1 MGRMSEPRS
10 RAAELAAKQVETIV
24 AAAEKAAAQ
33 TRRQAEKQ
41 ARELLEEARRT
52 GRREL
57 EEARRKALE
66 LGQDAQ
72 KEAQA
77 TAAEA
82 RDAAEAGLAEAP
94 SLAAS
99 LREAGER
106 LGAEADRL
114 VRDVQLTHRELLSEL
129 RLPGLAERRP
139 EDPDE
144 TATEGRILGEPPRQ
158 RPAPSEVFDL
168 PDWVAGDS

>member
-1 MGRMSEPRS
+1 MCGSPLGYGSISSTEVASGSCPR
-10 RAAELAAKQVETIV
+10 
-24 AAAEKAAAQ
+24 
-33 TRRQAEKQ
+33 
-41 ARELLEEARRT
+41 
-52 GRREL
+52 
-57 EEARRKALE
+57 
-66 LGQDAQ
+66 
-72 KEAQA
+72 
-77 TAAEA
+77 
-82 RDAAEAGLAEAP
+82 

-168 PDWVAGDS
+168 PDWVAGD